1 MIFSALRSQLSLE
14 FFNDGIL
21 RSGMHECFS
30 HRGIASTGCAAHYVW
45 TMDPPLQLHMVL
57 QLVNV
62 IGDLRRPSFVVS
74 R

>member
-14 FFNDGIL
+14 FSNDGIL